1 MRLSRQDKKRWR
13 RRDAVVAGRS
23 RSLNLIRRQRPIRT
37 SRPGR
42 GLVPMP
48 SIAPR
53 VSIVAVFALVVF
65 SVILFRLWS
74 LEILNGNDYVARAND
89 NRLRSVTLPAPRGA
103 ILDRNGKIL
112 VDNRPGLAVG
122 IRPMDVPA
130 HELGRVLAGL
140 SQILGVPAQK
150 MQTDIVNE
158 MRLMFDRTL
167 TFAEIDAHQ
176 AAGGYDLVVVKR
188 DVSEQVVSYLLEH
201 QLSFPGVEV
210 RQDYLRDYPQGDL
223 AAHVLGFVGPISA
236 PELTWTQFQGYYPGD
251 VVGQS
256 GVEATYDKWLRGR
269 DGQAKI
275 EVDALGRPRGGGQL
289 AGGRAPQAGDNLVLS
304 IENGVQKAAQNAL
317 AYGIQLAH
325 QSGSGRANGGAAVVL
340 DAKSGEVIAMAS
352 DPTYDP
358 RIWAGG
364 ITAKDFKKLAAAGA
378 NHPLIDKADAGLY
391 PTGSTFKV
399 VDSIAAL
406 ESGAISPATVLN
418 AGGTYANHGSVWHD
432 WNPAGHGAIDLT
444 QAIVQ
449 SADTYFYQVGYMF
462 YLRKGT
468 ELEDWATR
476 LGYGRPTGIDMPGEL
491 AGLVP
496 TPAWRR
502 KTYSSAID
510 KLWKPGNSINL
521 AIGQGDFLA
530 TPLQVAVNYAAIA
543 NGGYLVTPHLGV
555 KVTASD
561 GSLVERLTSPPPRSL
576 GIAAGTISV
585 VRNALRLAASTPQ
598 GTSYPVFGNYPIPV
612 AGKTGTAQVAGKGDY
627 AWYASFAPANDPK
640 YVVVVMIEQGGHG
653 GSAAAPAARMIYDAL
668 FDTHTGKVSGA
679 IRSD

>member
-1 MRLSRQDKKRWR
+1 
-13 RRDAVVAGRS
+13 
-23 RSLNLIRRQRPIRT
+23 
-37 SRPGR
+37 
-42 GLVPMP
+42 
-48 SIAPR
+48 
-53 VSIVAVFALVVF
+53 VSIVAVFTLVVF
-65 SVILFRLWS
+65 GVILFRLWS
-74 LEILNGNDYVARAND
+74 LEILNGSDYVARANE
-89 NRLRSVTLPAPRGA
+89 NRLRSVILPAPRGA

-130 HELGRVLAGL
+130 HALGRELAGL
-140 SQILGVPAQK
+140 SRILGVPAQK
-150 MQTDIVNE
+150 MQAEVVDE
-158 MRLMFDRTL
+158 MRLLFNRNL

-223 AAHVLGFVGPISA
+223 AAHVLGYVGPISA
-236 PELTWTQFQGYYPGD
+236 PELTWTQFQGYHPGD

-256 GVEATYDKWLRGR
+256 GVEATYDKWLRGQ

-275 EVDALGRPRGGGQL
+275 EVDALGRPRNAGQL

-325 QSGSGRANGGAAVVL
+325 QSGSRRANGGAAVVL
-340 DAKSGEVIAMAS
+340 DVKSGEVIAMAS

-358 RIWAGG
+358 KIWAGG
-364 ITAKDFKKLAAAGA
+364 ISERDYRKLAAAGA
-378 NHPLIDKADAGLY
+378 NHPLINKAAAGLY

-406 ESGAISPATVLN
+406 ESGVISPATTLN
-418 AGGTYANHGSVWHD
+418 AAGTYANHGSVWHD

-510 KLWKPGNSINL
+510 RLWKPGNSINL

-555 KVTASD
+555 KITAAD
-561 GSLVERLTSPPPRSL
+561 GSLVERLPSPQPRSL

-598 GTSYPVFGNYPIPV
+598 GTSYPVFGSYPIPV

-668 FDTHTGKVSGA
+668 FNTHTGKVSGA
-679 IRSD
+679 VRSD